1 MITKFFVEKKKWKPE
16 IKDSWMTFFS
26 SIVKVMK
33 KSETKAE
40 KENQNDPDEHC
51 EHTSQYRQVGAILR
65 DYFCSQLTLF

>member
-1 MITKFFVEKKKWKPE
+1 MFTSEKKKWKPE

-40 KENQNDPDEHC
+40 KENQNTEDEHC
-51 EHTSQYRQVGAILR
+51 EHTSQYRQV
-65 DYFCSQLTLF
+65 YFKRFFSAAN